1 MGSSEFPFTLAEPS
15 LGQLDCVVDGQAV
28 VAKSGQRFDVIDPG
42 TGKSWA
48 SCPDC
53 REEDVD
59 AAVQSSHRAFQ
70 TYSKWTPRQ
79 RAQTLL
85 KWHQEIVAAR
95 DDLAKIL
102 VYETGKPLAEAY
114 GEVDYGTTFTWW
126 FVGEAERIQGASIVN
141 AVPGR
146 RAVTIKQPIGVA
158 AALVPWNF
166 PLALILR
173 KASGALAAG
182 CTMVVKPSPETPI
195 TALSVARLALKA
207 GFPPGVLNVLTTSL
221 EGTPGL
227 AEALC
232 LHPLVKK
239 VTFTGSTRVGKI
251 ITSHCAKNLK
261 KALVELGGNCPFIVF
276 DDANL
281 DQALEHFMPLKWRHA
296 GQACVSS
303 NRVYVQRGVYDKF
316 VNAVIKATSELKIGH
331 GMAEGTTLGPVTTS
345 RSLDRAEDMAKDAIS
360 KGAKMV
366 LGNGLRDS
374 SGNGGYFMKPT
385 ILTNVTDDMLMSQD
399 EIFAPLLGISVF
411 DTEEE
416 IIQRANNTAMG
427 LTSYAFTKNV
437 DRLWRLFER
446 LEAGM
451 IGLVSQ
457 SYMTDFTI
465 AKSFTN
471 TNSFQNTGTNS
482 CAESPFGG
490 IKESGSGKES
500 GKDVAIDEYM
510 ITKTG
515 TFTFEGL

>member
-1 MGSSEFPFTLAEPS
+1 MGSQFPFTLADSS
-15 LGQLDCVVDGQAV
+15 LGQLNCLVDGESV
-28 VAKSGQRFDVIDPG
+28 VAKSGKRFDVIDPG
-42 TGKSWA
+42 SGKSWA

-59 AAVQSSHRAFQ
+59 AAVRSSHRAFQ
-70 TYSKWTPRQ
+70 SYSKWTPRQ

-85 KWHQEIVAAR
+85 KWHQEIIAAR

-102 VYETGKPLAEAY
+102 VHETGKPLAEAY
-114 GEVDYGTTFTWW
+114 GELDYATTFTWW
-126 FVGEAERIQGASIVN
+126 FVGEAERVQGSSIVS
-141 AVPGR
+141 AIPGR
-146 RAVTIKQPIGVA
+146 RAVTIKQPVGVA

-166 PLALILR
+166 PIALTLR
-173 KASGALAAG
+173 KASAALAAG
-182 CTMVVKPSPETPI
+182 CTMIVKPSPETPI

-207 GFPPGVLNVLTTSL
+207 GFPPGALNVLTTSL

-251 ITSHCAKNLK
+251 ISGLCARNLK
-261 KALVELGGNCPFIVF
+261 KSTMELGGNCPFIIF

-281 DQALEHFMPLKWRHA
+281 DQALGQLMGLKWRHA

-316 VNAVIKATSELKIGH
+316 VDLVINAAALLKMGH
-331 GMAEGTTLGPVTTS
+331 GMAEGTTLGPVTTP
-345 RSLDRAEDMAKDAIS
+345 RSLDRAEEMAKDALA
-360 KGAKMV
+360 KGAKIV
-366 LGNGLRDS
+366 FGTGLRDA
-374 SGNGGYFMKPT
+374 SGSGGYFMEPT
-385 ILTNVTDDMLMSQD
+385 VLTNITDDMLMSQE

-411 DTEEE
+411 DTEDEV
-416 IIQRANNTAMG
+416 IQRANNTAMG

-437 DRLWRLFER
+437 DRLWRLFEL

-451 IGLVSQ
+451 VGL
-457 SYMTDFTI
+457 
-465 AKSFTN
+465 
-471 TNSFQNTGTNS
+471 NTGNNS
-482 CAESPFGG
+482 SAEAPFGG

-500 GKDVAIDEYM
+500 GKDVAIEEFM
-510 ITKTG
+510 ITKSG
-515 TFTFEGL
+515 TFTIEGL

>member
-1 MGSSEFPFTLAEPS
+1 MGSSELPFTLANAS
-15 LGQLDCVVDGQAV
+15 LGDLDCLVDGKTV
-28 VAKSGQRFDVIDPG
+28 VAKSGKRFDVIDPG

-59 AAVQSSHRAFQ
+59 AAVQSSQKAFHE
-70 TYSKWTPRQ
+70 YSKWTPRQ

-114 GEVDYGTTFTWW
+114 GEIDYGTTFTWW

-146 RAVTIKQPIGVA
+146 RAITIKQPIGVV

-221 EGTPGL
+221 DGTPGL

-251 ITSHCAKNLK
+251 IMSHCAKNLK

-281 DQALEHFMPLKWRHA
+281 DQALQHFMPLKWRHA

-316 VNAVIKATSELKIGH
+316 VDAVIKAVSELKIGH
-331 GMAEGTTLGPVTTS
+331 GMAEGTTLGPVTTP

-366 LGNGLRDS
+366 VGTGLRDQS
-374 SGNGGYFMKPT
+374 ANGGGYFMEPT
-385 ILTNVTDDMLMSQD
+385 ILTDVTDDMLMSQD

-416 IIQRANNTAMG
+416 VIQRANNTALG

-451 IGLVSQ
+451 IGL
-457 SYMTDFTI
+457 
-465 AKSFTN
+465 
-471 TNSFQNTGTNS
+471 NTGTNS

-500 GKDVAIDEYM
+500 GKDVAVDEYM